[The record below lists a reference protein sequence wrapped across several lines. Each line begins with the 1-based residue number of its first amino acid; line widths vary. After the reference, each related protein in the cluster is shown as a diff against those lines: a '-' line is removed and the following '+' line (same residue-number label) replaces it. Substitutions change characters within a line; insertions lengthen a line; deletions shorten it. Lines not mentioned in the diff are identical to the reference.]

1 MIVKIS
7 GIGVLLTITVA
18 LQAANVFNV
27 TGPAPFGITG
37 EIADVISWT
46 QTTTF
51 ATVTITMPL
60 EDITA
65 GGPISGVE
73 GTVYLMN
80 QIGPGTTVANQ
91 VAGPVSISGLTSA
104 FSTRTLFSGLTLPPG
119 NYFVVVV
126 RTTTLSMA
134 VQGSS
139 TPTVSPGSG
148 VTDRGDGITFSL
160 AAFPPASSFNP
171 YPLQLPTNIFITVTG
186 DPALTPT
193 PAPSS
198 LILLLTGLAGVGL
211 FAVRRRLSKTQRV
224 TQ

>member
-1 MIVKIS
+1 MIAKVF
-7 GIGVLLTITVA
+7 GVGVVLTVSVA

-27 TGPAPFGITG
+27 TGPAPFSITG

-51 ATVTITMPL
+51 ANVTITVPP

-65 GGPISGVE
+65 GAPISGVE
-73 GTVYLMN
+73 GTAYLMN

-91 VAGPVSISGLTSA
+91 IAGPVSIMGLTNT
-104 FSTRTLFSGLTLPPG
+104 FSTRTLFSGLTLLPG
-119 NYFVVVV
+119 TYFVVLV
-126 RTTTLSMA
+126 RTTTSSMA

-139 TPTVSPGSG
+139 TPTVTPGSG
-148 VTDRGDGITFSL
+148 VADRGDGVTFSL
-160 AAFPPASSFNP
+160 AAFPPAWSFNP
-171 YPLQLPTNIFITVTG
+171 NPLQLPTNIFITVTG

-211 FAVRRRLSKTQRV
+211 FAARRKSARRGELTQ
-224 TQ
+224 

>member
-1 MIVKIS
+1 MIAKIS
-7 GIGVLLTITVA
+7 GIGVVLSVA
-18 LQAANVFNV
+18 LQAANVFSV
-27 TGPAPFGITG
+27 TGPAPFSITG

-51 ATVTITMPL
+51 ANVTITMPL

-73 GTVYLMN
+73 GTAYLMN

-91 VAGPVSISGLTSA
+91 IAGPVSISSLTNT

-139 TPTVSPGSG
+139 TATVTPGSG

-160 AAFPPASSFNP
+160 ALFPPASNFIP
-171 YPLQLPTNIFITVTG
+171 TPLQLPTNVFITVTG
-186 DPALTPT
+186 DPAPTLT

-211 FAVRRRLSKTQRV
+211 FATRRRFARRSA
-224 TQ
+224 